1 LNVNV
6 RTAPIIA
13 VVVAVAVAVAA
24 ASLVATPV
32 AAAHVTLNP
41 GEWEAGGF
49 ARFAIRVPNERDGA
63 ATTKVTVRF
72 PEQVISASFQ
82 PVEGWNRTVKMARLD
97 EPIDD
102 EGEQIT
108 ERIDTVT
115 WSGGRIRPGEFQEF
129 GVSFQ
134 VPEEQPGTELAF
146 PAVQTYSGGEVVRW
160 IGPPDADE
168 PAPTV
173 TVTEAAAEEGEAP
186 AQGAGA
192 GGDGEGGESDTLAI
206 VALVV
211 AVAGLATGLFA
222 LLGRVR
228 ARPGAR
234 AAAAD
239 EFPGRSAS

>member
-1 LNVNV
+1 MSI
-6 RTAPIIA
+6 RAAPIAA
-13 VVVAVAVAVAA
+13 VLTALLVAA
-24 ASLVATPV
+24 PV

-49 ARFAIRVPNERDGA
+49 ARFAIRVPNERDNA
-63 ATTKVTVRF
+63 DTTRVTLRF

-82 PVEGWNRTVKMARLD
+82 PVEGWRRTVEMARLD

-115 WSGGRIRPGEFQEF
+115 WTGGRIRPGEFQEF

-146 PAVQTYSGGEVVRW
+146 PAVQTYSNGEVVRW
-160 IGPPDADE
+160 IGPPDADA

-173 TVTEAAAEEGEAP
+173 AVTEPAPEEEAATPASTP
-186 AQGAGA
+186 AQETG
-192 GGDGEGGESDTLAI
+192 GGEQEEQSDTLSI

-211 AVAGLATGLFA
+211 SIAA
-222 LLGRVR
+222 L
-228 ARPGAR
+228 
-234 AAAAD
+234 AAALAAL
-239 EFPGRSAS
+239 FVRGRRRETAVR

>member
-1 LNVNV
+1 LNVTV

-13 VVVAVAVAVAA
+13 AAVVA

-63 ATTKVTVRF
+63 ATTKVRVRF

-82 PVEGWNRTVKMARLD
+82 PVEGWKRTVKMTRLD

-146 PAVQTYSGGEVVRW
+146 PAVQTYADGEIVRW
-160 IGPPDADE
+160 IGPPDAEE

-173 TVTEAAAEEGEAP
+173 TVTAAASEEDEAP
-186 AQGAGA
+186 VPAPTPAAGAGA
-192 GGDGEGGESDTLAI
+192 GDEEEGGGSDTLSI
-206 VALVV
+206 VALLV
-211 AVAGLATGLFA
+211 AVAGLAIA
-222 LLGRVR
+222 LV
-228 ARPGAR
+228 AIFGAPMSLR
-234 AAAAD
+234 AARRHGVD
-239 EFPGRSAS
+239 TSR